1 MTEQKRLKMMKII
14 EQRCIEFGD
23 FTLAS
28 GAKSY
33 YYYDIKNIL
42 LDGNV
47 MSLLGDLILDELT
60 KFEPTPK
67 SVGGLESSAIALASA
82 VSLRSYNKHKQTDG
96 VKGFFVRKNAKTH
109 GSQRRIEGNLVPPIV
124 IIDDVITKG
133 GSIMEAMNAINAQ
146 GHTVKGVIC
155 VIDREDEENQLKK
168 NGINY
173 TSLFTHSDFEKYI
186 RKNVLIGKLV
196 RNLAS

>member
-1 MTEQKRLKMMKII
+1 MTEQKRLEMMKII

-28 GAKSY
+28 GAKSN

-133 GSIMEAMNAINAQ
+133 GSIMEAMNAINTQ

-155 VIDREDEENQLKK
+155 VIDREDEENRLKK